1 MNGGG
6 GRGLRDM
13 EPGPVGLVTQVQL
26 AHHHHGPQQQQQQ
39 QQQRDQVMRHGT
51 EVTEDDGTAVTV
63 IIISVSFLQNKT
75 PTYFHILHVME

>member
-26 AHHHHGPQQQQQQ
+26 AHHHHHCTACAP
-39 QQQRDQVMRHGT
+39 VP
-51 EVTEDDGTAVTV
+51 GTACPPVPGAACVPVPGTGCQV
-63 IIISVSFLQNKT
+63 QLVKHS
-75 PTYFHILHVME
+75 

>member
-39 QQQRDQVMRHGT
+39 QQQRDQVMRHGS

>member
-26 AHHHHGPQQQQQQ
+26 AGHHHVYSQPLGL
-39 QQQRDQVMRHGT
+39 T
-51 EVTEDDGTAVTV
+51 EIMSGNISNMILDIFCNT
-63 IIISVSFLQNKT
+63 IIDYISYLPFLIRISYTDFLYLDKK
-75 PTYFHILHVME
+75 P